1 MPGSYLRPAYI
12 SVSSLFTYRSEVKQ
26 MIVTDLEDL
35 TEQEVLP
42 GFRAKFVHSE
52 NVTVSYW
59 TVKAGAALPEHAHP
73 HEQITN
79 KLEGTFEMV
88 VDGEPQTLKATWSQ
102 SFRPT
107 SAIQELRSP
116 IVKSSTSFIRYAR
129 TIVILPT
136 ERS

>member
-1 MPGSYLRPAYI
+1 MPFRGE
-12 SVSSLFTYRSEVKQ
+12 TNQ

-35 TEQEVLP
+35 TGREVLL

-79 KLEGTFEMV
+79 MLEGTFEMI
-88 VDGEPQTLKATWSQ
+88 VDGEPQTLKANMVAVIPSNVSHSGTALTDCKIIDV
-102 SFRPT
+102 FYPVREDYRDPT
-107 SAIQELRSP
+107 
-116 IVKSSTSFIRYAR
+116 Y
-129 TIVILPT
+129 
-136 ERS
+136 